1 MTTTN
6 INERMAKYLELY
18 FDWQFIKD
26 CEFVLVSDDKLDYH
40 MFMIYDRDGDLI
52 HGFHIERI
60 R

>member
-6 INERMAKYLELY
+6 TNERIEKHLNLY
-18 FDWQFIKD
+18 FDWNFIKH
-26 CEFVLVSDDKLDYH
+26 CEFVMVSDNKLDYH
-40 MFMIYDRDGDLI
+40 MFMIYDRDGELL

>member
-6 INERMAKYLELY
+6 TNERIEKHLNLY
-18 FDWQFIKD
+18 FDWNFIKD
-26 CEFVLVSDDKLDYH
+26 CEFVMVSDNKLDYH
-40 MFMIYDRDGDLI
+40 MFMIYDRYGELL